1 MWHLVHGNRVRN
13 CHDRRLETR
22 WMRSPKVALL
32 TISMDS
38 VQYNTEH
45 CGINDDTDDE
55 HREFRCSRNRLS
67 SQNPLCWF
75 NEYVHVHVVV
85 LQRSA
90 YRILYKVQVLVNE
103 FCLFWAFYRCHF
115 LHDFHTWGV
124 TFKGKALATKCLF
137 QNYSQL
143 LDICTRLVLKTG
155 KEIYF
160 AKCKWFCTFRPR
172 TIYFRKICTDIIFF
186 LISAPQKSFTWL
198 KLAKSIFSW

>member
-75 NEYVHVHVVV
+75 NEYVHVRVVV
-85 LQRSA
+85 LQCST

-155 KEIYF
+155 KEFILPSVNDF
-160 AKCKWFCTFRPR
+160 VH
-172 TIYFRKICTDIIFF
+172 
-186 LISAPQKSFTWL
+186 LGQGQSISGKYVQILF
-198 KLAKSIFSW
+198 FSWFQLHKRASLD